1 VPFDRRLLT
10 VEGHRIYRSAAD
22 LKAFIPDHLAQPFT
36 NADLA
41 DAMGEPVWLAEKVT
55 YCLRKMN
62 ALQVVGK
69 RGWALLHTT

>member
-1 VPFDRRLLT
+1 
-10 VEGHRIYRSAAD
+10 
-22 LKAFIPDHLAQPFT
+22 
-36 NADLA
+36 
-41 DAMGEPVWLAEKVT
+41 VT